1 MPAVTSRTDHETCHG
16 HTPAQ
21 NPINAAVNCL
31 IAPCRPRVVL
41 ARRTMDG
48 NDMGQTMTPLTE
60 LPSPPA
66 TVRDW
71 TRRLALTVILVTCI
85 GGAAFVLVGRPHGD
99 CVVVGDMMATYS
111 AFQDETASRVAAGA
125 GGPDELLAIA
135 DAEADTARRL
145 HRQARDVML
154 PALRRAAVAFA
165 DGVARAAETERADAE
180 RPAELD
186 PFQAILPA
194 VDPDVLAA
202 DDLLFSSAHVLLTA
216 CPAAHRPYG
225 LG

>member
-1 MPAVTSRTDHETCHG
+1 MWHG
-16 HTPAQ
+16 HTPVQ
-21 NPINAAVNCL
+21 NPINAAV
-31 IAPCRPRVVL
+31 IRPITPCRPRVVP

-48 NDMGQTMTPLTE
+48 DDTEQPMTPPTE
-60 LPSPPA
+60 SPSAPA

-99 CVVVGDMMATYS
+99 CVAVGDMMATYS
-111 AFQDETASRVAAGA
+111 AFQDEMAPRLAAGA
-125 GGPDELLAIA
+125 HDSDALLAIA

-145 HRQARDVML
+145 HRQARDVTL

-165 DGVARAAETERADAE
+165 DGVARAAETERTDAE

-194 VDPDVLAA
+194 VDPDELAA
-202 DDLLFSSAHVLLTA
+202 DNMLFSSAHVLLTA
-216 CPAAHRPYG
+216 CPAAPRPYG
-225 LG
+225 LS